1 MVAVAGGADLRGDL
15 LETGVSS
22 AILRGLISTHQMAVR
37 QPQRVSCVLTD
48 TRGARPANG
57 HGAPHEARA
66 LGQRRVRAAGGLPRG
81 PSSGSSFGCRKHLDG
96 GPLNRLLSGSASGRS
111 RGTRRGRKSV
121 SLDGVVPVDRW
132 SGSSASLPPSRRD
145 HLSDQRLEVA
155 AGARLCPLGTVLPPR
170 GREVTAVAER
180 AAGVQAPADAF
191 VDRSSVISRGRSN
204 DWLTGAGSCGV
215 RLGLSLNE

>member
-48 TRGARPANG
+48 TRGAWPANG
-57 HGAPHEARA
+57 HGAPHGARA
-66 LGQRRVRAAGGLPRG
+66 LGQRRVRAAGGLPRR

-111 RGTRRGRKSV
+111 QGTRRGRNRFLWMAS
-121 SLDGVVPVDRW
+121 SLRTVGRAP
-132 SGSSASLPPSRRD
+132 
-145 HLSDQRLEVA
+145 QRVC
-155 AGARLCPLGTVLPPR
+155 LCPVGTTCQTSAWKWRPALVSALWAPSFLR
-170 GREVTAVAER
+170 MAER
-180 AAGVQAPADAF
+180 
-191 VDRSSVISRGRSN
+191 
-204 DWLTGAGSCGV
+204 
-215 RLGLSLNE
+215 